1 MDVSKTYLTVII
13 LQHIQTSN
21 HYVETNTLHVNYT
34 SVKKKKDQ
42 YSYLNCI
49 NVIVIEI
56 KWYY

>member
-34 SVKKKKDQ
+34 SVKKKKI
-42 YSYLNCI
+42 SI
-49 NVIVIEI
+49 HI
-56 KWYY
+56 